1 MSLELKNKLKIF
13 LGVVL
18 MISFSYGED
27 VAGLYST
34 DAKSPPEATKVVSSG
49 LSTVG
54 SGISSVGSTVGS
66 TVGGVTSSI
75 SGVTSSI
82 NGSVNDIIGNLDVF
96 DGGLGET
103 FNQFNVGSIQSKIT
117 GDSQLLQCLVGSMDL
132 GLAIPSGICA
142 ITGLGGINQC
152 LYSASGASSLTSSL
166 SSLCNPSSL
175 LGGSSPAGMGN
186 QAVTAYGSQMVRTTS
201 SVPYASIADKSSKT
215 PPKPLAETVYPSGK
229 TVNEV
234 YGDGGGAP
242 ATNAKEK
249 PNSPAGKAYKE
260 LDVPTIELA
269 ILALQSRKD
278 VSTDEALNKTVYTLP
293 QTPMDV
299 MEIENHFATDQ
310 SNSYVDLNAL
320 QKYIVDEVRKKYA
333 TLTADTLSD
342 YYVKEKQS
350 FAEFVLADE
359 RIAKAR
365 VYVKARIEDKYSI
378 MEFNL
383 KGEPSYLPDISE
395 TRAEQI
401 HAEKR
406 NKYRFQAV
414 LQMNEVSLLK
424 GQMAIEKEEWFEAID
439 RTVDRAYSASSIFRG
454 DIAKKEI
461 DEMLKAVDSAIK

>member
-13 LGVVL
+13 FSVL
-18 MISFSYGED
+18 LMASFSYGED

-34 DAKSPPEATKVVSSG
+34 DAKSHPEATKAVSSG

-75 SGVTSSI
+75 SGITSSI
-82 NGSVNDIIGNLDVF
+82 NSSVKDIIGNLDLF

-103 FNQFNVGSIQSKIT
+103 FNQFNVGNIKSQIT
-117 GDSQLLQCLVGSMDL
+117 GDSQLLQCLVGNLNL
-132 GLAIPSGICA
+132 GLSVPSGICA
-142 ITGLGGINQC
+142 ISGLGGIDQC
-152 LYSASGASSLTSSL
+152 LYTASGASSLTSSL

-175 LGGSSPAGMGN
+175 LGGSSPIGMGN

-201 SVPYASIADKSSKT
+201 AVPYASIPDKSSKT
-215 PPKPLAETVYPSGK
+215 PPKPLADTVYPSGK
-229 TVNEV
+229 TVKEV
-234 YGDGGGAP
+234 YGDDGGAL

-269 ILALQSRKD
+269 ILALKSKKD
-278 VSTDEALNKTVYTLP
+278 VSADEALNETVYTLP
-293 QTPMDV
+293 RTPMDV
-299 MEIENHFATDQ
+299 MQIENHFATDQ
-310 SNSYVDLNAL
+310 TNSYLNLNAL
-320 QKYIVDEVRKKYA
+320 QKHIVDEVRKKYA

-342 YYVKEKQS
+342 YYVKEKQA
-350 FAEFVLADE
+350 FAEFVKADSN
-359 RIAKAR
+359 ISSAR
-365 VYVKARIEDKYSI
+365 MFVKARIEDKYGI
-378 MEFNL
+378 MEFAL
-383 KGEPSYLPDISE
+383 KGKSSYLPDISE

-414 LQMNEVSLLK
+414 LQMDEVSLLR
-424 GQMAIEKEEWFEAID
+424 GRMAIEKEEWFEAID